1 MSGQEKAFEL
11 QRQVRQNA
19 KEYENSVKDLYSWEQ
34 DIKNKEKELQK
45 APKSSA
51 ANKVRA
57 LNCMLNLRKTMFFL
71 QDLPVRSHVKSEKPQ
86 RDSPSSSAASTPTE
100 KQDLP
105 VDPVAQQH
113 KKANDMK
120 DRGNTYVK
128 QAEYEKAIIAYS
140 TAIAVYPHDPIY
152 YINRALCYLK
162 QDR

>member
-57 LNCMLNLRKTMFFL
+57 LNCMLNL
-71 QDLPVRSHVKSEKPQ
+71 
-86 RDSPSSSAASTPTE
+86 
-100 KQDLP
+100 
-105 VDPVAQQH
+105 
-113 KKANDMK
+113 
-120 DRGNTYVK
+120 
-128 QAEYEKAIIAYS
+128 
-140 TAIAVYPHDPIY
+140 
-152 YINRALCYLK
+152 
-162 QDR
+162 